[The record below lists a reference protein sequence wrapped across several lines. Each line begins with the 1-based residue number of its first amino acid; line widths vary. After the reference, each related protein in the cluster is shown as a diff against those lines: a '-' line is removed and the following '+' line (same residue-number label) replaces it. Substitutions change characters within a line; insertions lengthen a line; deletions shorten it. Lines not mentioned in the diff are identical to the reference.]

1 MTEIIYPYNIY
12 PYNTAE
18 TYYITYPDCNNITY
32 YSIHIFISF
41 EKTKKKGG
49 KK

>member
-12 PYNTAE
+12 PYNVAE
-18 TYYITYPDCNNITY
+18 TYYIYPYNEII
-32 YSIHIFISF
+32 YSIHISISF
-41 EKTKKKGG
+41 KKTKKKGG